1 MASLDSVATGK
12 VDQWWARHPAQ
23 FRCLTRPM
31 VRQAQNT
38 SSPPLRYS
46 RLTIFARAHGP
57 RRDVYRIDVYQK
69 IRLRTATAPLW
80 NDALSRKPST
90 RCLVESTA
98 YRRLGVT
105 LCWPRTSEFRE
116 MQPITSS

>member
-1 MASLDSVATGK
+1 
-12 VDQWWARHPAQ
+12 
-23 FRCLTRPM
+23 M

-46 RLTIFARAHGP
+46 RLTIFTRAHGP
-57 RRDVYRIDVYQK
+57 RRDVYRIDVYQQ
-69 IRLRTATAPLW
+69 IRLRTATASLW

-105 LCWPRTSEFRE
+105 RCLARTSGVRE
-116 MQPITSS
+116 IQPIKSFSTPTHRSRMSTAERGAREHVLKAPS